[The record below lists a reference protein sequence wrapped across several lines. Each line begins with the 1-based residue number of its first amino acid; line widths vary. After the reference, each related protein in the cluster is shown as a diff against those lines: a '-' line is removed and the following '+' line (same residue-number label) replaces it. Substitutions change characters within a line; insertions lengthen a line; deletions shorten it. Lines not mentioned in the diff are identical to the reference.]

1 MIKVMVDVSEASFE
15 ELAEQHE
22 ARARLAMA
30 TQ

>member
-1 MIKVMVDVSEASFE
+1 VMVDVSEATFE